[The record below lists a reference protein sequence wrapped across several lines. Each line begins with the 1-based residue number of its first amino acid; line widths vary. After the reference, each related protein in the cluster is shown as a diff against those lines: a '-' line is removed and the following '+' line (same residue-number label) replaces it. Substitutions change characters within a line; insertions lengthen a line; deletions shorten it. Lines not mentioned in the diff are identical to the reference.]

1 MEELTKVSKGNLKLE
16 IRLDWGD
23 QDAFHHVNN
32 VMYFKFTQSARLQL
46 LERVGLVEMHKSEN
60 IGPTLGHT
68 QCKFIKPLFYP
79 GNITIHSFVKE
90 IRNTSFVI
98 QHVITNDKNEIAA
111 KAEDVIV
118 VYDYGKEEKKIIPPK
133 VVDELNLLSK

>member
-1 MEELTKVSKGNLKLE
+1 MLKIDKIPSNAMKLDL
-16 IRLDWGD
+16 RLDWGD

-98 QHVITNDKNEIAA
+98 QHVITNNKNEVAA
-111 KAEDVIV
+111 EAEDVIV
-118 VYDYGKEEKKIIPPK
+118 VYDYGKETKVNIPIK
-133 VVDELNLLSK
+133 VVDLLQLLKV